1 MKFYEHY
8 SEDLITVAKFWRRM
22 RMHFAAAIGLFVVTI
37 IIGVAGFMLSGLG
50 FVDALL
56 DSTML
61 MSGMGPVNCDKI
73 GNGGKLFASFYALF
87 CGIVFVAAMGIALA
101 PLLHRLLHTTLRE
114 HRRSS
119 HNHGDK

>member
-8 SEDLITVAKFWRRM
+8 SEDLLTAARFWRRM
-22 RMHFAAAIGLFVVTI
+22 RIHFAAAIGLFIATI
-37 IIGVAGFMLSGLG
+37 IIGVGGFMLSGLG
-50 FVDALL
+50 FIDALL

-73 GNGGKLFASFYALF
+73 GNTGKLFASFYALF

-101 PLLHRLLHTTLRE
+101 PLLHRLLHTTLHE
-114 HRRSS
+114 RRHSPRS
-119 HNHGDK
+119 HGSK